1 MEPFTV
7 FTDLAAQIEIPR
19 DGTLSRTL
27 YRDDRVR
34 VVVFGFDAGQELT
47 EHTAAAAAII
57 QVMSGRLRVT
67 LGGETLD
74 LLPTAW
80 VHMAPGLPHSVVAIE
95 RSVMLLTMMRDNPEA
110 T

>member
-1 MEPFTV
+1 MGPFTA

-34 VVVFGFDAGQELT
+34 VVAFGFDAGQELT

-57 QVMSGRLRVT
+57 QVMSGRFRVT
-67 LGGETLD
+67 LGGEMLD

-95 RSVMLLTMMRDNPEA
+95 RSVMLLTMLQDCPDA